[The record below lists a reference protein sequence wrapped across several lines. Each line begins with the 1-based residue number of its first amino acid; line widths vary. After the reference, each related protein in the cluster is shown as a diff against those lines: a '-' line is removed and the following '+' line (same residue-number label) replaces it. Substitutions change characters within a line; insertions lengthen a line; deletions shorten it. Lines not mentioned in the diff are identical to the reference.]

1 MTEVTQAD
9 KDTAAWFTRRMEAG
23 KVYQP
28 YAERIIAD
36 YRIRARKEALEEAAR
51 VAEEWFPS
59 GTESRYP
66 SFGVV
71 AAIRNLARFPTDK

>member
-1 MTEVTQAD
+1 MTEPTQAD
-9 KDTAAWFTRRMEAG
+9 KEAWEALGPAIFHCDITGPEAVAQIRIQARR
-23 KVYQP
+23 
-28 YAERIIAD
+28 
-36 YRIRARKEALEEAAR
+36 EALEEAAR

-59 GTESRYP
+59 GTENRYP